1 MIPINTNKRINTTTG
16 GEKEMTQMTTKEL
29 SFIEDE
35 IRAEEITAK
44 TMNWCASQ
52 CKDQELRKTLEQL
65 AERHQLKI
73 ADLAQYFNRSQIIQ

>member
-1 MIPINTNKRINTTTG
+1 MLQLTS
-16 GEKEMTQMTTKEL
+16 KEL

-52 CKDQELRKTLEQL
+52 CKDPELRKTLEQL
-65 AERHQLKI
+65 AEHHQLKI
-73 ADLAQYFNRSQIIQ
+73 ADLAQYFNRAGMIQ

>member
-1 MIPINTNKRINTTTG
+1 MSKL
-16 GEKEMTQMTTKEL
+16 TTKEL

-52 CKDQELRKTLEQL
+52 CEDQELRNLLEQL
-65 AERHQLKI
+65 AEKHQLKI
-73 ADLAQYFNRSQIIQ
+73 ADLSQYFNRSGIIQ